1 MHSSIR
7 RCGHL
12 TIIDETVDRE
22 IPTVPRRG
30 ALRRSLHEPEVIVP
44 AAMLLL
50 IAIACL
56 AAPLITSQSPTYATI
71 ENSLA
76 GMSGAHPLGTDG
88 VGRDVLA
95 RLLYGGRS
103 SLSGAL
109 IAVLVAVAVGGPL
122 GLIAGYFRGWFD
134 SALNWVLSLLMAVPA
149 IIILLVVL
157 PSFGGSMSLAMVVF
171 GVLLSPAVFRLV
183 RGAVIAIRGELYI
196 DAARVSGLSDVRI
209 LRRHVLRVVVAPIIV
224 LSAQLFGIGIIIQ
237 AGLQFLGLGNAA
249 APSWG
254 AMLTDA
260 FTNIYQRPAL
270 MIWPAAAIVLSVVL
284 ASLLANGVRDLVQSR
299 GRTRAVP
306 KRRQVP
312 VASTDPA
319 AQLSAA
325 DSEPSSL
332 LRLHDL
338 HIAYAGREVVR
349 GVSLDIRQGEVL
361 GIVGETGS
369 GKSQTAFSI
378 LGLLPSD
385 AEWRAASLSF
395 QGEELQRLSER
406 RMNAIRGRRIGY
418 VPQDP
423 MTNLDPCFTIGS
435 QLIEPIRQ
443 HLGLSTREARDKAA
457 SLLDRVGIAEPARV
471 LRSYPHELSGGM
483 AQRVLIAG
491 AVSCDPDLIIADEPT
506 TALDVTVQAEVLEL
520 LRSLQQERH
529 MAMLLVT
536 HDLGVVADICD
547 RVIVMRFG
555 EVIESNTVAELF
567 AEPKHPFTR
576 SLLAATLADVPARQ
590 PLLVGAVQ

>member
-1 MHSSIR
+1 
-7 RCGHL
+7 L
-12 TIIDETVDRE
+12 TIIDENAERE
-22 IPTVPRRG
+22 LLTVPRHG
-30 ALRRSLHEPEVIVP
+30 ALRRSLRTPEVIVP
-44 AAMLLL
+44 AALLVA
-50 IAIACL
+50 IAIACA
-56 AAPLITSQSPTYATI
+56 AAPLITSQSPTYSTI
-71 ENSLA
+71 EESLA
-76 GMSGAHPLGTDG
+76 GLSRAHPLGTDG

-103 SLSGAL
+103 SLTGAA

-134 SALNWVLSLLMAVPA
+134 SALNWILSLVMAVPA

-171 GVLLSPAVFRLV
+171 GGILSPAVFRLV
-183 RGAVIAIRGELYI
+183 RAAVIAVRRELYI

-237 AGLQFLGLGNAA
+237 AGIQFLGLGNSA

-260 FTNIYQRPAL
+260 FTNIYQRSTL
-270 MIWPAAAIVLSVVL
+270 MIWPASAIVISVIL

-299 GRTRAVP
+299 GRTRSVP
-306 KRRQVP
+306 RRRQTQAPGDVAVQATVLP
-312 VASTDPA
+312 VTEALPV
-319 AQLSAA
+319 
-325 DSEPSSL
+325 

-338 HIAYAGREVVR
+338 HVAYADREVVC
-349 GVSLDIRQGEVL
+349 GVSLEIREGEVL

-369 GKSQTAFSI
+369 GKSQTALSL
-378 LGLLPSD
+378 LGLLPAD
-385 AEWRAASLSF
+385 AAWRAASLSF
-395 QGEELQRLSER
+395 QGADLLGLGER

-435 QLIEPIRQ
+435 QLVEPIRR
-443 HLGLSTREARDKAA
+443 HVGLGTREARAKAE

-520 LRSLQQERH
+520 LRSLQQERR

-547 RVIVMRFG
+547 RVLVMRFG
-555 EVIESNTVAELF
+555 EVIESGTVEELF
-567 AEPKHPFTR
+567 ANPKHQFTR
-576 SLLAATLADVPARQ
+576 SLLAATLADVSVRQPILAGARQ
-590 PLLVGAVQ
+590 